1 MSSEVCIVIHY
12 AMTLCIYQ
20 ILVATPR
27 RRGQTVASRLSVTA
41 QQSLRDCESVYTP
54 SPRLSFAT
62 DGAKLKGPLVPCG

>member
-27 RRGQTVASRLSVTA
+27 RRGQTVASRLWLCIFK
-41 QQSLRDCESVYTP
+41 QSLRDWPHNS
-54 SPRLSFAT
+54 RFAT
-62 DGAKLKGPLVPCG
+62 VTLLI